1 MSNISTL
8 YFSDKNKHSTLAQK
22 VKWVMDIRGDAL
34 DKEGHDITCHG
45 WPVTLAEHTGAN
57 SGELL
62 FNSMRVEKSWQY
74 KLQ

>member
-57 SGELL
+57 SVEPFLIQWELKDHD
-62 FNSMRVEKSWQY
+62 NKQ
-74 KLQ
+74 